1 MCKNPKAQIY
11 GVQKTSQSLK
21 LKYTLQAREQCD
33 NPGQRAGD
41 VSSPWGLCLPPH
53 HVLLLWLNA
62 GGLCFF
68 PFLCLFPFVCL
79 PLIVSLC
86 FFSFVFLRLPP
97 HHTGLFSF
105 VCLALL
111 AVLFPCNVSTHY
123 FMHLK
128 LPVLVIEVPNLVLN
142 NRSINCSFSL
152 PSALQWLPLLPLP
165 SSFYPCVRYHF
176 LWIIFL
182 NDITFTT
189 PMPHSLLQPFCPNC
203 DSHFLNK
210 MSQVALLL
218 FQHYPVKCHFIFISS
233 SQR

>member
-1 MCKNPKAQIY
+1 MQCH
-11 GVQKTSQSLK
+11 
-21 LKYTLQAREQCD
+21 YTLF
-33 NPGQRAGD
+33 
-41 VSSPWGLCLPPH
+41 H
-53 HVLLLWLNA
+53 
-62 GGLCFF
+62 
-68 PFLCLFPFVCL
+68 
-79 PLIVSLC
+79 
-86 FFSFVFLRLPP
+86 
-97 HHTGLFSF
+97 
-105 VCLALL
+105 ALE
-111 AVLFPCNVSTHY
+111 
-123 FMHLK
+123 
-128 LPVLVIEVPNLVLN
+128 IEVPNLGLN

-189 PMPHSLLQPFCPNC
+189 PIIHGRMPHSLLQPFCPNC

-233 SQR
+233 SQRQSCAEHGSTTVTTSSAIWTIFFITMIIMCSTWFNRVPRPKGRSLSVSVDDSPSLSFSQSPSQLGWVHNNFDNN